1 MLIDVSLTEKLAQS
15 NAELQMKKDMM
26 QNLRH
31 EIRNILNI
39 LIGNLQNM
47 LTDCSNSTHM
57 QTTKIALE
65 LSNIATLTLKNYSV
79 IT

>member
-1 MLIDVSLTEKLAQS
+1 MLIDVSITEKLAQS

-39 LIGNLQNM
+39 LIGNLQTM
-47 LTDCSNSTHM
+47 LTECNNSTHL

-79 IT
+79 IE